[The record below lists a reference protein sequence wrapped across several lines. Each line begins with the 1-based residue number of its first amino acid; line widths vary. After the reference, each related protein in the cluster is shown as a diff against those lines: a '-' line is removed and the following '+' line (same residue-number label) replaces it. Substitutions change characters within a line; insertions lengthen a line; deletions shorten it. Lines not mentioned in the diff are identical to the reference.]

1 MSFLITQALISGLTN
16 GLVYALIGMGMAA
29 IFKGS
34 RIINAMQGEFCIVGG
49 IVAVMFTTRLGLP
62 LWLGL
67 IAGIL
72 SGAVL
77 GFLIEILFVRH
88 MVRKNASEDSFLLL
102 TIGLAMTLSA
112 GILYF
117 VGRDSFM
124 LQAIGGDDVMMIGE
138 GIIRTHALWL
148 IGISLAITFGLRLF
162 YRHSAL
168 GLSMMAASID
178 PDGATTV
185 GIDVARMR
193 AYTFALGGVLGAVG
207 GILVSPLVPVSYQLG
222 LALTLK
228 GFAAAILGGL
238 TNPLGAV
245 VGGVTLG
252 LIEALAIISVS
263 SGYKDV
269 AAFSVLILIMV
280 IMPQGMLGR
289 KSRVG
294 G

>member
-102 TIGLAMTLSA
+102 TIVFKAFIIVFLS
-112 GILYF
+112 YF
-117 VGRDSFM
+117 RGTVCKRKRRS
-124 LQAIGGDDVMMIGE
+124 A
-138 GIIRTHALWL
+138 
-148 IGISLAITFGLRLF
+148 F
-162 YRHSAL
+162 YSY
-168 GLSMMAASID
+168 S
-178 PDGATTV
+178 TT
-185 GIDVARMR
+185 
-193 AYTFALGGVLGAVG
+193 
-207 GILVSPLVPVSYQLG
+207 
-222 LALTLK
+222 
-228 GFAAAILGGL
+228 
-238 TNPLGAV
+238 
-245 VGGVTLG
+245 
-252 LIEALAIISVS
+252 
-263 SGYKDV
+263 
-269 AAFSVLILIMV
+269 
-280 IMPQGMLGR
+280 
-289 KSRVG
+289 
-294 G
+294 